1 MKKANPMFLVGLIFA
16 LFGLGFAVLGGVF
29 VAVSHELLP
38 RVFTP
43 EVWMGDTP
51 DELAL
56 PMVGLVFTPIG
67 LIFAVIGVILLLVG
81 RRQGRL
87 REELLRFG
95 VREKGVVTDI
105 RIDRSYRV
113 NGRSPLRIMVEAK
126 HPFTGETKTL
136 RAPLVWDATL
146 SMGDAVEVLFDPQDE
161 KKYYVLLPG
170 DGE

>member
-1 MKKANPMFLVGLIFA
+1 MKKANPMFLVGLIFT
-16 LFGLGFAVLGGVF
+16 LIGLVFAVLGGVF
-29 VAVSHELLP
+29 LTVSQEQLP
-38 RVFTP
+38 QVFTP
-43 EVWMGDTP
+43 EVWLEEAP

-56 PMVGLVFTPIG
+56 PMVGLVFAPIG

-105 RIDRSYRV
+105 RIDHTYRV

-136 RAPLVWDATL
+136 RAPLVWDTTL
-146 SMGDAVEVLFDPQDE
+146 STGDQVEVLFDPQDE
-161 KKYYVLLPG
+161 KKHHVLLPG
-170 DGE
+170 EET

>member
-1 MKKANPMFLVGLIFA
+1 MKKANPLLPVGLIFA
-16 LFGLGFAVLGGVF
+16 L
-29 VAVSHELLP
+29 
-38 RVFTP
+38 
-43 EVWMGDTP
+43 
-51 DELAL
+51 
-56 PMVGLVFTPIG
+56 VGLVFVLIG
-67 LIFAVIGVILLLVG
+67 GGVALFPSGNWTVTVNGKIVEMEPEQAARIFGLCFAGFGVFWMGLGGLFVWLGG
-81 RRQGRL
+81 RPARNRD
-87 REELLRFG
+87 ELLRFG

-105 RIDRSYRV
+105 RIDHTYRV

-146 SMGDAVEVLFDPQDE
+146 STGDAVEVLFDPQDE